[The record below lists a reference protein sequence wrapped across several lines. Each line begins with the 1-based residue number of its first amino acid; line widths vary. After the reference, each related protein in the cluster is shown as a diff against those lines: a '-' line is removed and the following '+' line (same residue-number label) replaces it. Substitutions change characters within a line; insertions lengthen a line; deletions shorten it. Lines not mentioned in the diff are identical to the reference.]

1 MIIFSKIMK
10 NEIDS
15 QYIFNLFV
23 SFLTAS
29 FIFFWSIENPIIN
42 LRYLILLLIFPT
54 AISAIYNINDKNY
67 FFIIN
72 FLLISFFLIFHL
84 IINQLILEEDIKI
97 STFYGV
103 IFFLLIYAILYFHS
117 FKIVQNLELI
127 VYIFLIVFIFT
138 SFISVINYQQDAPF
152 FCGGL
157 KNFLNIDLG
166 IPISINK
173 NLIDYNL
180 FYL

>member
-1 MIIFSKIMK
+1 MK

-15 QYIFNLFV
+15 QYTFNLFI
-23 SFLTAS
+23 SFLVVS
-29 FIFFWSIENPIIN
+29 FIFFWSIGNSIIN

-54 AISAIYNINDKNY
+54 AISAIYNIKDKNY

-117 FKIVQNLELI
+117 FKIVQNLELV
-127 VYIFLIVFIFT
+127 VYIFLIIFIFT
-138 SFISVINYQQDAPF
+138 SF
-152 FCGGL
+152 
-157 KNFLNIDLG
+157 
-166 IPISINK
+166 
-173 NLIDYNL
+173 
-180 FYL
+180 

>member
-1 MIIFSKIMK
+1 MIICSKIMK
-10 NEIDS
+10 NKIDS

-54 AISAIYNINDKNY
+54 AISAIYNIKDKNY

-97 STFYGV
+97 STFYGLV
-103 IFFLLIYAILYFHS
+103 FFLLIYAILYFHS

-127 VYIFLIVFIFT
+127 VYIFLLHIFW
-138 SFISVINYQQDAPF
+138 F
-152 FCGGL
+152 FL
-157 KNFLNIDLG
+157 KLEEQ
-166 IPISINK
+166 
-173 NLIDYNL
+173 
-180 FYL
+180 